1 MDDYFG
7 ERVEEDRKRRQRRSI
22 LLLFLAGAVTA
33 GLFVWLRRN
42 PTLLEKAP
50 SLLDSSVP
58 TAAVPAEPT
67 ALPTEVPTPAP
78 TLPPIA
84 EEKLDDAV
92 RRLVAGLS
100 SHPALVKWLATDG
113 LVRRFVVAVDNI
125 AEGKSPRKHLLF
137 LDPRDDLEVS
147 GAGDRVV
154 IDAVSFKRYDTVA
167 AALGSFDVDG
177 AAEAFVELEP
187 RLDEAYRELGYPD
200 RRFRDTLGRA
210 IGRLLR
216 VPVPRGEIAVR
227 PKLKSYRFSDE
238 RLEARSAAEKHLLR
252 MGPKN
257 METVQAK
264 LAAFA
269 QKLDLPRI

>member
-1 MDDYFG
+1 VDDYFA
-7 ERVEEDRKRRQRRSI
+7 ERVEEDRRRRQRRFI
-22 LLLFLAGAVTA
+22 LGVFLAGALTGA
-33 GLFVWLRRN
+33 LFFYFRRS
-42 PTLLEKAP
+42 PAP
-50 SLLDSSVP
+50 VEEAPPVLDS
-58 TAAVPAEPT
+58 TAATAVPLEPT
-67 ALPTEVPTPAP
+67 PLPTEEPTPAP
-78 TLPPIA
+78 TLPPMA

-92 RRLVAGLS
+92 RRLVAALS
-100 SHPALVKWLATDG
+100 SHPALVKWLATEG
-113 LVRRFVVAVDNI
+113 LVRRFVAAVDNI

-147 GAGDRVV
+147 GAGERIV
-154 IDAVSFKRYDTVA
+154 IDPRSFKRYDTIA

-177 AAEAFVELEP
+177 AAEAFEELEP

-210 IGRLLR
+210 IGSLLR
-216 VPVPRGEIAVR
+216 VPLPRGEIAVR
-227 PKLKSYRFSDE
+227 PKLKSYRFADE

-252 MGPKN
+252 MGRKN

-269 QKLDLPRI
+269 AKLDLPRI